1 VVSCGRYGSKLMA
14 VNPVINSPINRGIG
28 LGTTSSIYSYA
39 YDPTTGRT
47 FLSGNFT
54 TLNGVSRPY
63 IGAYESD
70 GSLSSWAPSMSQ
82 IVEVMVV
89 DGSTLYIGGLFNLV
103 NGSRRQGF
111 AALDT
116 NTGALLSLDPQLQM
130 YNPYASSPFDYSDA
144 EINYIVVD
152 NPNNQ
157 LHLFGNI
164 GRSQRDYGVTLKNNV
179 RINKTTGYSN
189 RGQYAYY
196 NDSETY
202 PGGYGQSVLSGGNV
216 YYVGTMDSLDYM
228 GSIYTLGGFLSYNA
242 GSGTPNTSLVPTF
255 YSSSGYLYS
264 PSTLVVLGGIIYFF
278 GGFDRVNGVTRRY
291 SAAIDA
297 TSGALYSFN
306 PTFDTIPLHVITDGT
321 YLYVGGPFTSVNST
335 TMPYFAV
342 LNTSGNLV
350 STKRLNQKVISYY
363 IHSTNGGQ
371 HLQVIPNGVMQL
383 ALIDVNTGI
392 YTKKIWDTRYQSP
405 RN

>member
-1 VVSCGRYGSKLMA
+1 MA
-14 VNPVINSPINRGIG
+14 VNPVINSPIDRGIG
-28 LGTTSSIYSYA
+28 LGTNSSIYSYA

-89 DGSTLYIGGLFNLV
+89 DGSTLYIGGYFNTV
-103 NGSRRQGF
+103 NGSPRQGF

-116 NTGALLSLDPQLQM
+116 STGALLSLDPQLQQ
-130 YNPYASSPFDYSDA
+130 YFPYSSPPFDYGDA

-164 GRSQRDYGVTLKNNV
+164 SRSQKDPGYSLKNNV
-179 RINKTTGYSN
+179 RISKTSGYPN
-189 RGQYAYY
+189 RYTLYAYY

-202 PGGYGQSVLSGGNV
+202 PGGYGQAVLSGGTV
-216 YYVGTMDSLDYM
+216 YYVGNMDSLDYM
-228 GSIYTLGGFLSYNA
+228 GSTYSLGGFLSYNA
-242 GSGTPNTSLVPTF
+242 ANGTPNTSLVPTF
-255 YSSSGYLYS
+255 YGSNGYVYN

-306 PTFDTIPLHVITDGT
+306 PTFDSTPFHVITDGT
-321 YLYVGGPFTSVNST
+321 YLYVGGSFTSVNST
-335 TMPYFAV
+335 AMPYFAV
-342 LNTSGNLV
+342 LDTSGNLV

-363 IHSTNGGQ
+363 IQSTNGGQ

-383 ALIDVNTGI
+383 ALINVNTGI